1 MKDFAL
7 RDFVLLVVPAIIA
20 LAMVA
25 AAIYLMVYL
34 PDRKIP
40 DFMVNSLTTI
50 LGYYFGVGV
59 AKA

>member
-1 MKDFAL
+1 MKEFI
-7 RDFVLLVVPAIIA
+7 LLVVPAIIA

-25 AAIYLMVYL
+25 AAIFMMVYH
-34 PDRKIP
+34 PDQKVP

-59 AKA
+59 AKS